1 METKTSAWVNCCV
14 CRRVKADT
22 HWGLLAMMAVALAH
36 VYRDRVRNN
45 NTNILFSS
53 ILCEIDTPY
62 RLPKS

>member
-45 NTNILFSS
+45 NTNICSRRF
-53 ILCEIDTPY
+53 Y
-62 RLPKS
+62 VR